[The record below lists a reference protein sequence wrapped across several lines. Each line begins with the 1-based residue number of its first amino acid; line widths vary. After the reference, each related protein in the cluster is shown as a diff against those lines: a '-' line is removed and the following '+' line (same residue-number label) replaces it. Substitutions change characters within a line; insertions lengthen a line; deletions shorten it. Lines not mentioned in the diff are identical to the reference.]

1 MGVEAFGWLAVV
13 DVSGFGFFAVQVA
26 VLTVAA
32 LGWWST
38 RRMLLRRRAH
48 RAGGDRIAPGNLH
61 PIELAY
67 VAGGADHAVLVAYL
81 GLHERGDLVPAP
93 ARQPVAAADGEPG
106 GAAPEDGEDDV
117 DDVATNV
124 TAGWEVRAGDAT
136 GTHPVERAVIEA
148 VRDGRQV
155 PGSLLRLRLSE
166 AMGSLHERLAT
177 QGLIVD
183 DRLRRQVRLAG
194 LWLAPTIVVALGGA
208 LGAQGLRRDS
218 LAYFGFGLVLVG
230 AAVVA
235 LLTYEVPR
243 TTPAGSRVIAE
254 ARKPYLVPADLDHDP
269 RAVAA
274 LGPARTWKVAPQVP
288 AGFGFLRPKDPG
300 P

>member
-1 MGVEAFGWLAVV
+1 M

-32 LGWWST
+32 SGWRLT
-38 RRMLLRRRAH
+38 RHVLLRRRA
-48 RAGGDRIAPGNLH
+48 RRTGADRIAPGNLH

-67 VAGGADHAVLVAYL
+67 VTGGADHAILVAYV
-81 GLHERGDLVPAP
+81 GLHERGDLVPVP

-106 GAAPEDGEDDV
+106 GAAAEDVEDDLDAV
-117 DDVATNV
+117 DIDV

-136 GTHPVERAVIEA
+136 GTHPVEREVIDA
-148 VRDGRQV
+148 LRDGRQV

-166 AMGSLHERLAT
+166 AMGSLHERLAA

-194 LWLAPTIVVALGGA
+194 LWLAPTIVVALGGV
-208 LGAQGLRRDS
+208 LGVRSLGRDS
-218 LAYFGFGLVLVG
+218 LAIFGFGLVLMG
-230 AAVVA
+230 AALVG
-235 LLTYEVPR
+235 LLTYELPR
-243 TTPAGSRVIAE
+243 TTPAGSRIIAE
-254 ARKPYLVPADLDHDP
+254 AGKPYLVPAADLDHDP

-288 AGFGFLRPKDPG
+288 AGFGFLRPKGARP
-300 P
+300 